1 MKILVIRLGALGDFA
16 LTFGPF
22 AAIRAHHPGA
32 HITLLTTKPFLALAR
47 AAPWFDTVIEDTR
60 PPWWDLTG
68 LLRLRHSLRGF
79 DLVYDLQTSSR
90 SNRYFVLAGA
100 PPWSG
105 IAAGCSL
112 PHANPRRDFL
122 HTIERQR
129 DQLDMA
135 GIHEFPPPDLGW
147 ITADPGFELPAEFAL
162 LVPGAAPHRPAKRWP
177 IERFADLARLLD
189 QRGLTPVVAG
199 GPAETPLARAILA
212 ACPAARDLTGR
223 TSLLAL
229 GGVAARARVAVGND
243 TGPMHLAAA
252 VGCRCIVLFSN
263 ESDPTLA
270 APRGLAEGQVTVLRA
285 PNLADLPVE
294 RVAAALG

>member
-1 MKILVIRLGALGDFA
+1 MKILVIRLGALGDVA

-32 HITLLTTKPFLALAR
+32 HITLLTTKPFVALAR

-60 PPWWDLTG
+60 PPWWDLPG
-68 LLRLRHSLRGF
+68 LLRLRRSLRGF
-79 DLVYDLQTSSR
+79 DLVYDLQTSAR
-90 SNRYFVLAGA
+90 SSRYFTLAGH

-105 IAAGCSL
+105 IASGCSL

-129 DQLDMA
+129 DQLQMA
-135 GIHEFPPPDLGW
+135 GIHEFPPPDLRW
-147 ITADPGFELPAEFAL
+147 ITADPGFELPAAFAL

-263 ESDPTLA
+263 ESDPALA

-285 PNLADLPVE
+285 PDLADLPVE